1 MPPAIRAS
9 YSIEG
14 VDRLMSAYKKLCVG
28 FCVLGLLTL
37 SSVMALSEGG
47 ASPARHGQEII
58 AARTAHS
65 KTYRN
70 DNGTTS
76 ILVSSAPLH
85 YLDGNEW
92 QDIDTTLEA
101 AAGEVDPDGQPFGYK
116 TTKNVFTSFLPQ
128 NSNGWVELRAGE
140 SSLAFKLIGSVS
152 KGFGKKSRDGIQA
165 TGVWIIATSSI
176 R

>member
-1 MPPAIRAS
+1 M
-9 YSIEG
+9 SIT
-14 VDRLMSAYKKLCVG
+14 KKLFAVLCS
-28 FCVLGLLTL
+28 LGLFIL
-37 SSVMALSEGG
+37 SSAIALSEGG
-47 ASPARHGQEII
+47 ASPARQGQEVIE
-58 AARTAHS
+58 ARTAYS

-85 YLDGNEW
+85 YLDEGNAW